1 MSLPTYCLEE
11 GKVELAGVAAAH
23 DVGGVGEEA
32 HGEAEGV
39 HGHGVRA
46 RPHGAV
52 PEAGRPAR
60 LDVRVAATAT
70 ATQGVSSPLKHDM
83 AGLAGSQLDCWA
95 LATCLAP
102 TSGYLA
108 GPPCY
113 LPLTTRR
120 LPGATGPWIETELQW
135 IIPLNFGKRLKRDS
149 KLSTFFLYR
158 SFTPATKLNIIEN
171 LNFFMYGCQSRGF
184 GVAKRIFIFLS
195 L

>member
-1 MSLPTYCLEE
+1 MSLRTYRLEE
-11 GKVELAGVAAAH
+11 GKVELAGVPAAH

-46 RPHGAV
+46 GPDGAV

-70 ATQGVSSPLKHDM
+70 AAQRVSTPLKHSL

-102 TSGYLA
+102 PSCPTSGYLA
-108 GPPCY
+108 GPAST
-113 LPLTTRR
+113 L
-120 LPGATGPWIETELQW
+120 AT
-135 IIPLNFGKRLKRDS
+135 
-149 KLSTFFLYR
+149 
-158 SFTPATKLNIIEN
+158 
-171 LNFFMYGCQSRGF
+171 CH
-184 GVAKRIFIFLS
+184 
-195 L
+195 